1 MEFAGLGTL
10 GGRTVSTDA
19 QGNLMIPEVL
29 VPGLEVGIVDLVV
42 NVSGVTAITVFEV
55 TDSGVGGVAPRV
67 PVAAGLAPLGG
78 EWERVFYFNN
88 STKAWSFFDPRPEF
102 SNSNTLE
109 QLIEGQVYWIKVSK
123 DTTTELNNRIRNLLC
138 FRGDCWN
145 QLVW

>member
-1 MEFAGLGTL
+1 LVNISGGGFKPFTSITSVEFAGLGTL

-78 EWERVFYFNN
+78 DWEGVSTSTTLPRLGVFSIPGRSFPIATLWNN
-88 STKAWSFFDPRPEF
+88 
-102 SNSNTLE
+102 
-109 QLIEGQVYWIKVSK
+109 
-123 DTTTELNNRIRNLLC
+123 
-138 FRGDCWN
+138 
-145 QLVW
+145 